1 MGNYKEGFLEIPLKN
16 NTPLSIIEPFIILQN
31 YETDKFLQDG
41 KTSKDARISKYLKY
55 LKDMGNKTAYSCGLD
70 KNKENLIVLMKS
82 LFLDRVIVEVHFNI
96 LLPWCNEFFEIDDIG
111 YVAYCDYMHSKLDKT
126 MENFDKVY
134 GMYSDDRAKITY
146 RKVHSAFKSREFSN
160 VVIRVRIC
168 SKQYDNEFDKIVEYL
183 RPYIDSDDVIGKI
196 KDEDGWLNKKFF
208 KDSREDVDLAVMKYS
223 CVGCPSYNEGV
234 NCDEFINC
242 QRAFVN
248 GINLGLR
255 NKGKAEQLVSQIKSN
270 KLR

>member
-16 NTPLSIIEPFIILQN
+16 NTPLSIIEPFILLQN

-41 KTSKDARISKYLKY
+41 KTSKDARIIKYLKY
-55 LKDMGNKTAYSCGLD
+55 LKELDNKKAYYCGLD
-70 KNKENLIVLMKS
+70 SNKENLIVLMKS
-82 LFLDRVIVEVHFNI
+82 PFLNRLFVEVRFNI
-96 LLPWCNEFFEIDDIG
+96 LLPWCNEFFEIDEIG
-111 YVAYCDYMHSKLDKT
+111 YVAYCDYMHSKLEKT

-134 GMYSDDRAKITY
+134 EDYSEHKEKITY

-160 VVIRVRIC
+160 VVIYVRIC

-223 CVGCPSYNEGV
+223 CIGCPSYNEGV
-234 NCDEFINC
+234 NCEEFIDC

-248 GINLGLR
+248 GINLALR
-255 NKGKAEQLVSQIKSN
+255 NKGKAEQLVSQIKLN